1 MSLRI
6 GLMVGVGG
14 VIPSISNDIRIGDIV
29 VSLLEGTCGG
39 VLQYDMA
46 KIGVSGT
53 LQRTG
58 ALNSPPRSLLTAVAN
73 MRVAELTDDPEH
85 LKYIEKAFQRTV

>member
-1 MSLRI
+1 
-6 GLMVGVGG
+6 MVGVGG
-14 VIPSISNDIRIGDIV
+14 GIPSISNDIRIGDIV

-39 VLQYDMA
+39 VLQYDMG

-53 LQRTG
+53 LQRTS

-73 MRVAELTDDPEH
+73 MRAAELTDDPEH
-85 LKYIEKAFQRTV
+85 LKYIEKAIQRTV